1 MKFHLGSPP
10 AGLIY
15 TVGFS
20 ATSRNAVTLSRRW
33 RERSALGR
41 GAANRAGRRS
51 PAIAVTVASINSRK
65 SGLGPQTLPYPIR
78 HKNSPEPLP
87 TPRGGRAKP
96 SRRGVCHNI
105 VTRHSGHADRH
116 RRVRSTQCDVV
127 PRFYARNP
135 PLFGGD
141 GQESSD
147 LRIGRIGQA
156 GPWASREAMR
166 RRFSQIACCVKCNR
180 DVGLIFQLNS
190 RQQKRSLRAV
200 KERLGVVGH

>member
-87 TPRGGRAKP
+87 TPRAAAERNRHDGEFAITSSPGIPGTLIGTGVSDPLNATSCNGSMP
-96 SRRGVCHNI
+96 GTRRC
-105 VTRHSGHADRH
+105 SMEM
-116 RRVRSTQCDVV
+116 
-127 PRFYARNP
+127 ARN
-135 PLFGGD
+135 LQTFG
-141 GQESSD
+141 SD
-147 LRIGRIGQA
+147 
-156 GPWASREAMR
+156 E
-166 RRFSQIACCVKCNR
+166 
-180 DVGLIFQLNS
+180 
-190 RQQKRSLRAV
+190 
-200 KERLGVVGH
+200 